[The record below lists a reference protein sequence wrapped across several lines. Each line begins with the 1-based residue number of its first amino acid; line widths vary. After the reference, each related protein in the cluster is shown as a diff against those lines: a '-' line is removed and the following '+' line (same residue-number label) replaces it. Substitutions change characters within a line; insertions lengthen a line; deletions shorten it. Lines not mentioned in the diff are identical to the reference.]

1 LGTNIGK
8 TPPMTPKIAL
18 NKIIGKI
25 EAPMVKYQS
34 YIFTIIIDT
43 DKEEGN
49 PEPIF

>member
-1 LGTNIGK
+1 MGK

-25 EAPMVKYQS
+25 EAPMMKYQS
-34 YIFTIIIDT
+34 YILTIIIDT
-43 DKEEGN
+43 FKEEGY